1 MNKWVLVACAAAMTI
16 GTVEAA
22 AAVLVVRSSGP
33 SASIYAMGKALPDN
47 SKITLKANDSVTLL
61 DSRGTRTIR
70 GPGTFDVSISSGG
83 STSSLSALS
92 GSTARRRTVG
102 ASRGGEGTRS
112 APSGATAG
120 RNIWQADISRSGNVC
135 VVDGSDAG
143 IYRADADTAGSVAIK
158 DLGTGNSGNVDF
170 AAGQRNASWPE
181 GLPLIAGHSYE
192 VNNGKSKVKLSAKAL
207 GNIPA
212 GMEGL
217 AQSLIVNGCDAQLD
231 VLVDTLTPPSAG

>member
-1 MNKWVLVACAAAMTI
+1 MNRWVLVACATAMTI

-33 SASIYAMGKALPDN
+33 SAKIYAMGKALPDN
-47 SKITLKANDSVTLL
+47 SKITLKANDTVTLL

-70 GPGTFDVSISSGG
+70 GPGTFDVSASSGG
-83 STSSLSALS
+83 STSALSALS
-92 GSTARRRTVG
+92 GTTARRRTVG
-102 ASRGGEGTRS
+102 ASRGGEGRS
-112 APSGATAG
+112 APTGATAG

-143 IYRADADTAGSVAIK
+143 IYRANADTAGIIAIK
-158 DLGTGNSGNVDF
+158 DTGSGQTANVDF

-181 GLPLIAGHSYE
+181 GLPLVAGHNYE
-192 VNNGKSKVKLSAKAL
+192 VSNGSSKVKLTAKAL